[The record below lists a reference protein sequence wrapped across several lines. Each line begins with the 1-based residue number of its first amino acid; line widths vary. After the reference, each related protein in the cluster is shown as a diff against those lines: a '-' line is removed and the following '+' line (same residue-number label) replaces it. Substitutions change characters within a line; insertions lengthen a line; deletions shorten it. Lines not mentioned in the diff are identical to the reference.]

1 MNCHTNNGIFT
12 TRTYTSMYVP
22 RKPLGGLELQIMRLN
37 NDNKNVVK
45 YFMQA

>member
-1 MNCHTNNGIFT
+1 MNRHTNNGIFK
-12 TRTYTSMYVP
+12 TRTYMYVP

-45 YFMQA
+45 YSMQA